1 MRLVFVVVGV
11 LGGQV
16 DGKRWK
22 LFCARRAC
30 GKGPKVNASEVN
42 SM

>member
-1 MRLVFVVVGV
+1 MFVIVSV

-16 DGKRWK
+16 DGKWWK

-30 GKGPKVNASEVN
+30 DKGPEVNASEVN
-42 SM
+42 SI